1 MSLQYPSMTRF
12 KKLTLCLVSLTVLS
26 IDLLQLEFVNSLSF
40 QNPVST
46 FSSENWRTKSVAHR
60 SEIPGLRNQ
69 REQYSSTHK
78 FSSTALKVKIGSTVT
93 TKSKLLEEIPPKL
106 DEFLIKLDTIYTYSS
121 NKIRCPFLRRRT
133 ADAIDSIVS
142 ICRFLV
148 IRHKSLGIPVADIL
162 EYNNEEY
169 SRLLPPGCKAIG
181 RHVKKNADG
190 TVYKQRGLP
199 IEKIMEIIKDDWKQS
214 LRNVDFDIE
223 TDHQLKIHDEKS
235 IDKGYYITGRLDS
248 TIYKDDCLF
257 DGPDP
262 DMPVRGLRKYLSA
275 ASHLF
280 DYNQSYARLIS
291 IECDKSGGNYH
302 CGMIKA
308 NWEIGGVLMLPW
320 KPKVKS
326 WTGSTIYHIDESGL
340 IAFHDESWDIS
351 VLEAFVSTMWPQW
364 SEKIWQNKNRILQT

>member
-1 MSLQYPSMTRF
+1 MMRF
-12 KKLTLCLVSLTVLS
+12 KNLTLSLVISFTTISLN
-26 IDLLQLEFVNSLSF
+26 LLPLNYVNSLCF
-40 QNPVST
+40 RNPVSSS
-46 FSSENWRTKSVAHR
+46 FSSENCRTKSVADR
-60 SEIPGLRNQ
+60 SEVLGLRNQ
-69 REQYSSTHK
+69 SERKSSTNK
-78 FSSTALKVKIGSTVT
+78 LSSTALKLKIGSTT
-93 TKSKLLEEIPPKL
+93 TTRTQLLEEIPPKL

-121 NKIRCPFLRRRT
+121 LKIRCPFLRRRT

-148 IRHKSLGIPVADIL
+148 IRHKSLGIPVTHLL
-162 EYNNEEY
+162 EYNNEED
-169 SRLLPPGCKAIG
+169 SRFLPPGCKAIG

-199 IEKIMEIIKDDWKQS
+199 VGKVMEIIRNDWKQS
-214 LRNVDFDIE
+214 LQKIDYDMG
-223 TDHQLKIHDEKS
+223 TDHQTKVYDEKS
-235 IDKGYYITGRLDS
+235 LDKGYYITGRLDS
-248 TIYKDDCLF
+248 TVYKDDCLF

-280 DYNQSYARLIS
+280 EYNQSYACLIS
-291 IECDKSGGNYH
+291 IECDKSGGIYN

-308 NWEIGGVLMLPW
+308 YWEIGGVLMLPW